1 MAAKPVTMA
10 DSMHSVFEPCA
21 KCGGETERTLPS
33 EQPQRY
39 FYVTLST

>member
-10 DSMHSVFEPCA
+10 DSMHSVFEPCDE
-21 KCGGETERTLPS
+21 CGGETERALPS

-39 FYVTLST
+39 FHVTLST